1 MKEHPVPDSR
11 PEADAKRAPAI
22 SQDTWAVILALAA
35 AALIRLGVIPR
46 VPW

>member
-1 MKEHPVPDSR
+1 MPDSNTQAASR
-11 PEADAKRAPAI
+11 SVPKL
-22 SQDTWAVILALAA
+22 SVDTWAVIVALVA